1 MWERSDL
8 SVYSVVNF
16 RGGKVPRKVHSHFM
30 KSECGYVLLG
40 LVMVRPIFHEKW
52 DEKVP
57 RQRGIGLTV

>member
-1 MWERSDL
+1 MMNVLNVEPVEL
-8 SVYSVVNF
+8 
-16 RGGKVPRKVHSHFM
+16 SHFM

-57 RQRGIGLTV
+57 RQNFLHDLHVLHG

>member
-1 MWERSDL
+1 MLHVEPVEL
-8 SVYSVVNF
+8 
-16 RGGKVPRKVHSHFM
+16 SHFM

-57 RQRGIGLTV
+57 RQNFLHDLHVLHG